1 MRLRLFWRFIMNKL
15 LIVKTTVAAL
25 ALSAALG
32 VSAQEENSGNHNG
45 GLMKQMANEKYQV
58 KTIHDPAAQQRL
70 REIDLGDTNHESN
83 H

>member
-1 MRLRLFWRFIMNKL
+1 MMKKL
-15 LIVKTTVAAL
+15 LIVKTALAAL
-25 ALSAALG
+25 ALSAAFG
-32 VSAQEENSGNHNG
+32 VSAQEQNSGSHNG
-45 GLMKQMANEKYQV
+45 GLMKQMTNEQYQV